1 MMKANQY
8 KLLSYNLFVVLFFL
22 ASCKSAEKKNTPEFT
37 VKNAREF
44 SLNTEGVKEVAPSN
58 MIKDAIRLKGEI
70 ESVKSTSDRGN
81 TYVFKVEEIVKYG
94 ATFAT
99 VAPAV
104 GEKISLETPA
114 DVQFSK
120 GDKVLIDVL
129 TPITKTKEMLSA
141 TMVQN

>member
-1 MMKANQY
+1 MMKASSY
-8 KLLSYNLFVVLFFL
+8 KLLSYNLFVVLFLFVG
-22 ASCKSAEKKNTPEFT
+22 CKSAEKKDSIEFT
-37 VKNAREF
+37 VKEAREF

-70 ESVKSTSDRGN
+70 ESIKGASDRGN
-81 TYVFKVEEIVKYG
+81 TYVFRVDEIVKYG

-99 VAPAV
+99 VAPGI
-104 GEKISLETPA
+104 GEKIDLETPA
-114 DVQFSK
+114 NVQFSK

-129 TPITKTKEMLSA
+129 TPITKSKEILSA

>member
-1 MMKANQY
+1 MMKSNPY
-8 KLLSYNLFVVLFFL
+8 KLLSYNLFVVLFLL
-22 ASCKSAEKKNTPEFT
+22 AGCKSAEKKNSPEFT
-37 VKNAREF
+37 VKEAREF

-70 ESVKSTSDRGN
+70 ESVKGASDRGN
-81 TYVFKVEEIVKYG
+81 TYVFVVEEIVKYG

-99 VAPAV
+99 VAPEI
-104 GEKISLETPA
+104 GDKISIETPA

-120 GDKVLIDVL
+120 GDKLLIDVL